1 MRLTAYTC
9 FFALAAC
16 SSGSEAPDKLE
27 AADGDSGSVVVDD
40 TGSGDAPCTE
50 GWELGM
56 CPPDFTLVDRNGDLR
71 SFSEFRGQPTLVL
84 GTAEW

>member
-1 MRLTAYTC
+1 MRWTAYTC
-9 FFALAAC
+9 LFALTAC
-16 SSGSEAPDKLE
+16 STGAKTPDQLGE
-27 AADGDSGSVVVDD
+27 EDSGSVVIDD